1 MREEFTGSPCGSTP
15 SSPHGSTSISPCG
28 STLNVFEVPSGSSAF
43 DWTVPKEWVIRNAY
57 IKDLDGRTVL
67 SFQDNNLHVVGY
79 SAPFNKIIG
88 IDDLKAMILTV
99 PNKPDVIPYATSYY
113 KEFSGFCMSFNEM
126 CKLDKERFLAVI
138 DSELKDGS
146 LTYGEIK
153 IIGESEKEIFF
164 SANICHPS
172 LGNNELS
179 GPCLLLYLAKWVKSL
194 PHRRYSYR
202 FVFVPETIGSLIYM
216 SRNIEAMKNN
226 IEAGF
231 VATCVGDD
239 RVYSYLPSRKGNTLA
254 DRTAKNIL
262 SFIHPEYKSYSFLER
277 GSDERQYC
285 SPNIDLPVCSVMR
298 SKYGEY
304 PEYHTSADNMRLIS
318 AEGFAGSFEV
328 YRKMIE
334 ALENNAVYRSLS
346 YGEPQL
352 GKRGLYPTLSYKGSA
367 AGVRNMMNFL
377 VYADGRNDLI
387 AISDIIKVPAEELAN
402 IAEKLIDAGVVERL
416 ER

>member
-1 MREEFTGSPCGSTP
+1 MREEFPA
-15 SSPHGSTSISPCG
+15 
-28 STLNVFEVPSGSSAF
+28 LNVFEVPSGTYAF
-43 DWTVPKEWVIRNAY
+43 DWIVPKEWTILDAY
-57 IKDLDGRTVL
+57 IKDLEGNTVL
-67 SFQDNNLHVVGY
+67 SFQDSNLHVVGY
-79 SAPFNKIIG
+79 SVPFNRIIG
-88 IDDLKAMILTV
+88 REELKAMILTV
-99 PNKPDVIPYATSYY
+99 PDKPDIIPYATSYY
-113 KEFSGFCMSFNEM
+113 KEFSGFCMSLSDM
-126 CKLDKERFLAVI
+126 QRLDKESYLTVI

-153 IIGESEKEIFF
+153 IAGESEKEIFF

-172 LGNNELS
+172 LANNELS
-179 GPCLLLYLAKWVKSL
+179 GPCLLLYLAKWVNSL
-194 PHRRYSYR
+194 PRRRYSYR
-202 FVFVPETIGSLIYM
+202 FVFVPETIGSLVYM

-231 VATCVGDD
+231 VATCVGDN
-239 RVYSYLPSRKGNTLA
+239 RTYSYLPSRKGDTLA

-262 SFIHPEYKSYSFLER
+262 GAIHPEYKRYSFLER

-304 PEYHTSADNMRLIS
+304 PEYHTSADNMRLVS

-328 YRKMIE
+328 YRKMTE
-334 ALENNAVYRSLS
+334 ALENNAVYKSLC

-367 AGVRNMMNFL
+367 AGVRNMMNFIA
-377 VYADGRNDLI
+377 YADGQNDLI
-387 AISDIIKVPAEELAN
+387 EISDIIKVPVEELAN
-402 IAEKLIDAGVVERL
+402 IAAKLTDAGVMERL
-416 ER
+416 EW